1 MSKLIIPNDYKSELN
16 LHDTQ
21 VGIKT
26 VKDFFQGMLSQRLSL
41 TRVTAPL
48 FVDPNT
54 GLNDNLNGYER
65 PVAFGIKE
73 QDEKIAEVV
82 HSLAKWKRYALDKY
96 GFEVGEGIY
105 TDMNAIRRDEDTDN
119 IHSIFVDQWDWEKVI
134 RKEDRNIEFLK
145 DTVRTVYKCLRKT
158 EQYMAIQYDYIDLIL
173 PKEISFVTTGELE
186 EMYPDCTPK
195 EREYNYCKE
204 KGAACIM
211 QIGDK
216 LASGEPH
223 DGRAPDYDDWALNA
237 DIVVYY
243 PVLDIALELS
253 SMGIR
258 VDKDALLSQLE
269 KAGCNE
275 RADLPFQKAIIEE
288 KLPYTIGGGIG
299 QSRICM
305 FFLRKAHIGEV
316 QSSLWPADVVEECA
330 NKGVQLL

>member
-105 TDMNAIRRDEDTDN
+105 TDMNAIRRDE
-119 IHSIFVDQWDWEKVI
+119 
-134 RKEDRNIEFLK
+134 
-145 DTVRTVYKCLRKT
+145 
-158 EQYMAIQYDYIDLIL
+158 
-173 PKEISFVTTGELE
+173 G
-186 EMYPDCTPK
+186 
-195 EREYNYCKE
+195 
-204 KGAACIM
+204 KG
-211 QIGDK
+211 K
-216 LASGEPH
+216 
-223 DGRAPDYDDWALNA
+223 N
-237 DIVVYY
+237 
-243 PVLDIALELS
+243 
-253 SMGIR
+253 
-258 VDKDALLSQLE
+258 
-269 KAGCNE
+269 
-275 RADLPFQKAIIEE
+275 
-288 KLPYTIGGGIG
+288 
-299 QSRICM
+299 
-305 FFLRKAHIGEV
+305 
-316 QSSLWPADVVEECA
+316 
-330 NKGVQLL
+330 